1 MPQFQERMA
10 FHGRTAVITGAAS
23 GIGAAAVEKFRAGG
37 AKVIGVDRVPAAG
50 PDLHIVGDLGTR
62 AGVEDV
68 AERIDQPIDILVNN
82 AGVAATQPWRTV
94 LGVNALAPRDLTRLL
109 LPRFNPDPVVV
120 TTASMAGF
128 MWAQNYGLIRRFLET
143 ENWEEALDLVKD
155 HPDLDTS
162 CYNLSK
168 EIAIVNAGDL
178 AVNGKHINLRS
189 NSVSPGF
196 VGTPLLGDFV
206 TTMGA
211 ENIDGTV
218 AWAGRHATAE
228 EVADAICFLA
238 SPLATWVNGVDLAVD
253 GGLNAMVF
261 RNYIAPAMAA
271 MTAGGGAS

>member
-1 MPQFQERMA
+1 MSQFQDRMA
-10 FHGRTAVITGAAS
+10 FRDRTVVVTGSAS
-23 GIGAAAVEKFRAGG
+23 GIGAVAVEKFRAGG
-37 AKVIGVDRVPAAG
+37 AKVIGVDRVPTAG
-50 PDLHIVGDLGTR
+50 ADLHIVGDLSTR
-62 AGVEDV
+62 TGVEDI
-68 AERIDQPIDILVNN
+68 AERLDQPIDILINN

-109 LPRFNPDPVVV
+109 MPQFRPDPVVV

-128 MWAQNYGLIRRFLET
+128 MWAQNYGLIQRFLRT
-143 ENWEEALDLVKD
+143 EDWEEALDLVKEY
-155 HPDLDTS
+155 PGLETT

-189 NSVSPGF
+189 NSVSPGT

-206 TTMGA
+206 ATMGE
-211 ENIDGTV
+211 ENINGTV
-218 AWAGRHATAE
+218 TWAGRHAAAE
-228 EVADAICFLA
+228 EVADAILFLA
-238 SPLATWVNGVDLAVD
+238 SPQATWINGVDLAVD

-271 MTAGGGAS
+271 MAEGGAA